1 MPGILAL
8 RPHIFM
14 VGLPTGSESRARVS
28 LHGMR
33 SPPKETQD
41 GCRHGPQRNTGG
53 ALPRGGRVRA
63 PWSACPLRGNCAVG
77 RAPSTPGR
85 AASGAHIAP
94 KGGSRAGG
102 ALAEGASGEG
112 EARART
118 QRGLR
123 LSTECVR
130 FVRDNDNGTYTVCLR
145 SLLHTCAP
153 EDSDARQETLIMGRW
168 LDRWHTR
175 PKWEVTTTSLSST
188 MAIPPLLY
196 IAAAAP
202 RLHVGALTLQ
212 RAVGPRHRYPIV
224 ALHHLL

>member
-1 MPGILAL
+1 VFNIDIGGTAAARL
-8 RPHIFM
+8 R
-14 VGLPTGSESRARVS
+14 
-28 LHGMR
+28 
-33 SPPKETQD
+33 
-41 GCRHGPQRNTGG
+41 
-53 ALPRGGRVRA
+53 
-63 PWSACPLRGNCAVG
+63 
-77 RAPSTPGR
+77 
-85 AASGAHIAP
+85 
-94 KGGSRAGG
+94 
-102 ALAEGASGEG
+102 
-112 EARART
+112 
-118 QRGLR
+118 
-123 LSTECVR
+123 
-130 FVRDNDNGTYTVCLR
+130 VRDNDNGTYTVCLR